1 MEGRKHFVKLT
12 CLEREY
18 NCLGA
23 FTVMHVILAA
33 AVVKIEDIPPEW
45 NQPVSEEGLQAAS
58 SGMNIPLEQLTS
70 TVALELPDT
79 RQCWAYRS
87 VAATVADAAPV
98 CITSEEQWA
107 DRRGEVN
114 LIHSKLFRNEKP
126 AVCFIR
132 CFHRKSH
139 GRDH

>member
-1 MEGRKHFVKLT
+1 MEGRKHFVNIT

-18 NCLGA
+18 SCLGA
-23 FTVMHVILAA
+23 CTVTHVIFAT

-45 NQPVSEEGLQAAS
+45 NQPVIEEGLQAAS
-58 SGMNIPLEQLTS
+58 STMNIPLEPLTS
-70 TVALELPDT
+70 TVAVELPDT

-87 VAATVADAAPV
+87 VAATVADAAPL
-98 CITSEEQWA
+98 CNMSEEQWA
-107 DRRGEVN
+107 DRPGEVN

-132 CFHRKSH
+132 CFHTKS
-139 GRDH
+139 

>member
-1 MEGRKHFVKLT
+1 MRLAGGLPYCGRAQAL
-12 CLEREY
+12 C
-18 NCLGA
+18 
-23 FTVMHVILAA
+23 

-79 RQCWAYRS
+79 RPCWAYRS

-107 DRRGEVN
+107 DRPGEVN
-114 LIHSKLFRNEKP
+114 LIHSNFSGMKNLLSASFAASTGRVMERT
-126 AVCFIR
+126 IR
-132 CFHRKSH
+132 ATSALH
-139 GRDH
+139 

>member
-1 MEGRKHFVKLT
+1 
-12 CLEREY
+12 
-18 NCLGA
+18 
-23 FTVMHVILAA
+23 MHVIFAA

-58 SGMNIPLEQLTS
+58 SSLNIPLEQLTS

-87 VAATVADAAPV
+87 FAATVADAAPV

-107 DRRGEVN
+107 DRPGEGN
-114 LIHSKLFRNEKP
+114 LIHSKLFRNGKP
-126 AVCFIR
+126 VVCFIR
-132 CFHRKSH
+132 IFHKKRN
-139 GRDH
+139 GTDH